1 MTRRFN
7 YRRVKIHRNYE
18 IAELAALI
26 GAHRQ
31 TICRWIAAGLPTT
44 EPRRP
49 HLVRGIDF
57 RAFMRAHEPIKQHCQ
72 PGEFYCLGCRA
83 PRRPAGEMAHY
94 VPRTAT
100 RGALSGICPTC
111 DKMIYRAM
119 SIASIGQIG
128 GGLDITFS
136 KAERRLSDSSEA
148 LSNVA
153 LKQDQ
158 QT

>member
-1 MTRRFN
+1 MARRFN

-18 IAELAALI
+18 IAELAVLI

-44 EPRRP
+44 ESRRP
-49 HLVRGIDF
+49 HLIRGIDF
-57 RAFMRAHEPIKQHCQ
+57 HAFMRAREPIKQRCQ

-111 DKMIYRAM
+111 DKMIYRAV
-119 SIASIGQIG
+119 SFAKIDPIAAS
-128 GGLDITFS
+128 LDITFPS
-136 KAERRLSDSSEA
+136 AE
-148 LSNVA
+148 
-153 LKQDQ
+153 
-158 QT
+158 